1 MEKTRVKQRKRSQ
14 WLDVWARLRKNKVFM
29 ACLIIILIL
38 VLSCALANVIA
49 PYDPAQFS
57 TGDRFESS
65 SLQQNVLRKKM
76 HSKNTAHLCGV
87 FVFAKENR
95 EKYSEK
101 VTRRESDSHFSKNRT
116 FGDAERQ
123 KVTRTPPL
131 SAQRP
136 PAARQIIWRT
146 AGGLFV
152 CRTSCPLCRACFLFP
167 LVPLYFPDIRDGPD
181 GTSVL

>member
-1 MEKTRVKQRKRSQ
+1 MIIDLIQESQHGNQDATMKLIKTFSPT
-14 WLDVWARLRKNKVFM
+14 LRKY
-29 ACLIIILIL
+29 AR
-38 VLSCALANVIA
+38 ALEIEDAYQDLQLDFIEVI
-49 PYDPAQFS
+49 
-57 TGDRFESS
+57 
-65 SLQQNVLRKKM
+65 QNVLRKKM